1 MSSLF
6 SIYHKVCPACASMR
20 PREETRCI
28 CGHSFTGAP
37 VDPELTEEQLY
48 EDYLRARMQQ
58 IQEVLRISGDHADTA
73 GTPLTRPEQMR
84 AQTELRAVQAE
95 LDRQRARIERMR
107 RSGKA
112 WAGGP
117 IATGQGGRSEGPRV
131 AQAAE
136 ALEQELARLRRGQ
149 QNEIVRV
156 RPRVP
161 TRASHARPPEAQTP
175 VVPPPEAQTPVVP
188 PPGTRAS
195 ADSKGAGTGPESLAQ
210 DVVSIPPVAAPE
222 PPLVIPPAEY
232 EHGTP
237 EHDPLPLPNLQSVPA
252 AAIEHAQR
260 TDAPDD
266 IGATPLGD
274 VRTLL
279 TEQGERTRSRQ
290 QAEALIECP
299 NCTAHFPKEQPR
311 CKCGFE
317 QPAVS
322 ALMPAITLDLG
333 ERQQFGPLLKRD

>member
-1 MSSLF
+1 
-6 SIYHKVCPACASMR
+6 MR

-28 CGHSFTGAP
+28 CGHSFVGAP

-58 IQEVLRISGDHADTA
+58 IQEVLRISGDNVDTA

-117 IATGQGGRSEGPRV
+117 TAIGQRGRSEGPRV

-136 ALEQELARLRRGQ
+136 ALAQELARLRRGQ

-156 RPRVP
+156 RLRGS
-161 TRASHARPPEAQTP
+161 TRASHAQPPQ
-175 VVPPPEAQTPVVP
+175 
-188 PPGTRAS
+188 TRAS
-195 ADSKGAGTGPESLAQ
+195 AGPNGAGTEPESLAQ
-210 DVVSIPPVAAPE
+210 ELASSPPAAAPE
-222 PPLVIPPAEY
+222 PPPVIPPAEH
-232 EHGTP
+232 ETSMSGNDPLQSPDRQSAPAVTP
-237 EHDPLPLPNLQSVPA
+237 ER
-252 AAIEHAQR
+252 AQR
-260 TDAPDD
+260 TDPPGDL
-266 IGATPLGD
+266 GETPHGD
-274 VRTLL
+274 VRLLL
-279 TEQGERTRSRQ
+279 TEQGERTRLRQ

-299 NCTAHFPKEQPR
+299 NCTAHFPKAQPR

-322 ALMPAITLDLG
+322 ALMPAITLDPD
-333 ERQQFGPLLKRD
+333 ERQQFGPLLKPD